1 VKFISKANT
10 LNNLKIKSAQ
20 IPDFIFFYVKNYNQE
35 KIFKLIKK
43 KINGNKLIVRS
54 SCYGEDGSNSSM
66 AGKFLSIPNILKK
79 KTLVD
84 IAVKKVIKSY
94 KNKKSEKNQVIIQ
107 KHIDDAKLS
116 GVITTRDL
124 NTSAPY
130 ICINFSAGKN
140 SDIVTSGKKN
150 TQTIFYLRD
159 LKKIKDKI
167 LIKLNKLVNEL
178 GKRFPN
184 QELDIEF
191 IFNRNYKLYLLQVR
205 KLNLKKKVIFENLE
219 YKKAL
224 YKLYK
229 KIDKLQIRHHNL
241 LGSTTYFGVMPDWNP
256 AEIIGIKPKPL
267 ALSLYQELITNSIWA
282 KNRDELGYRNLKSN
296 RLMTTFLGTPYI
308 DLRVDFNSWIPKNI
322 EKRLAEKLVN
332 YYLKQFKRK
341 RSSHDKIEFD
351 IVLTC
356 FNNNI
361 SKKLKKLRKV
371 GFNQLELN
379 SIESSLK
386 LINKNIIN
394 SQDRFISQVSELD
407 NKLNE
412 ILKSDMYY
420 IDKIYWLIED
430 CKNFGTGPFA
440 GLARSG
446 FVAVDILNSFVDTNI
461 ITEKEK
467 LLFFESIKTISSEIV
482 IDIQRMNKKSFVKK
496 HGHLRPNTYEITS
509 LNYKKG
515 YDVLINKEKFI
526 KNKKK
531 FKFQFNDTQKKKIRK
546 FIKKSNLSI
555 NFEKFISFL
564 VKSIQYRE
572 KSKYYFTKSI
582 NHIFEIL
589 EFLAKRHSI
598 DLEKIS
604 FLKIQKIIDMYY
616 ELSKSDV
623 KKILLDDIKQNYNE
637 YKFNCTVPLPDT
649 IYSSKN
655 VYLFKRDKS
664 VINFVTNKK
673 INSKVK
679 TIKNLKKFDIKNS
692 IVCIESADPGYD
704 FIFSHKIKGLITM
717 YGGANSHMSIR
728 CMELGIPAAIGVGK
742 LKYDEIVLSKY
753 LTLDCQNKTIHN
765 FNNENFNII

>member
-1 VKFISKANT
+1 MKFISKANT

-79 KTLVD
+79 KNLVD

-130 ICINFSAGKN
+130 ICINFSAGKK

-205 KLNLKKKVIFENLE
+205 KLNLKKKVIFANLE

-361 SKKLKKLRKV
+361 SKKLKKLRNV

-482 IDIQRMNKKSFVKK
+482 IDIQKMNKKSFVKK

-531 FKFQFNDTQKKKIRK
+531 FKFKFNDTQKKKIIK

-564 VKSIQYRE
+564 IKSIQYRE